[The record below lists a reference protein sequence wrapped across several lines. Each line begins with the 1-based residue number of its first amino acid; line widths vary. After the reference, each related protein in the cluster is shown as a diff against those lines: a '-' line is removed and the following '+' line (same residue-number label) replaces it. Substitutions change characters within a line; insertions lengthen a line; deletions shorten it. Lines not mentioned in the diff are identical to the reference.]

1 MIIKLMIKPKLS
13 IIIPSY
19 NNADKL
25 TFLLDSIK
33 SQQFSNFEVVVIDG
47 NSKDNTLE
55 IINEYGSLVS
65 YYVSEHDKGIYDAM
79 NKGIRVSKGEW
90 LYFIGCDDE
99 FYSPDALLRVF
110 KQEDASAGVMYGKIY
125 NKTKQKAEG
134 EVILTKEALITTSIW
149 HQSVF
154 YRKAVFEQF
163 GEYDLSYKIAADVVF
178 NLSTFSQDLNQWKF
192 IDVVVSVFSGDGISS
207 HTVDLKYHE
216 NQKLLFKKWFS
227 GVSDHHIYSGLQHHF
242 YHQIKLGNYSAA
254 LREYCILFFKTRD
267 RFSIL
272 KNALYFLKQRFSS
285 K

>member
-1 MIIKLMIKPKLS
+1 MIKPKLS

-47 NSKDNTLE
+47 NSSDNTLE
-55 IINEYGSLVS
+55 VINEYGSLVS

-99 FYSPDALLRVF
+99 FYSPTALLDVF
-110 KQEDASAGVMYGKIY
+110 KQEEANTSVMYAQIF
-125 NKTKQKAEG
+125 NKTKQKKEG
-134 EVILTKEALITTSIW
+134 EIIHTKAELITTSIW

-154 YRKAVFEQF
+154 YRKSVFDKF
-163 GEYDLSYKIAADVVF
+163 GLYDLNYKIAADVVF
-178 NLSTFSQDLNQWKF
+178 NLSSFSQIFDEWRF
-192 IDVVVSVFSGDGISS
+192 IPVVVSVFSGDGISS
-207 HTVDLKYHE
+207 HTIDLHYHE
-216 NQKLLFKKWFS
+216 NQKTLFKKWFL